1 MKPKIEVN
9 QSLLWSLGIAIAV
22 SISWTNYK
30 SVLWAILHGILNW
43 VYIIFYLI
51 TN

>member
-1 MKPKIEVN
+1 MKKKFDVN
-9 QSLLWSLGIAIAV
+9 QNLLWSLGIAIAV
-22 SISWTNYK
+22 SISWTSYK

-43 VYIIFYLI
+43 VYIIYYLI